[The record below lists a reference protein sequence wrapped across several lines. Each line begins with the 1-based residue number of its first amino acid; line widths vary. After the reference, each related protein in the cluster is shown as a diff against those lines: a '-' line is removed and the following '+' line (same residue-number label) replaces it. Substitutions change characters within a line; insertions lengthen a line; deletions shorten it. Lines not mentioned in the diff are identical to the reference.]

1 MNINFPR
8 DSRDFGDDDDDNDHD
23 YNLHVTRAR
32 TKWTE
37 NIPINYAVIVCA
49 LARNYTYVTGRGSRE
64 RQCVRLM
71 KCEVFDKTTRRRP
84 WESHDPYT

>member
-8 DSRDFGDDDDDNDHD
+8 LRRPRDCGDNV
-23 YNLHVTRAR
+23 HVTRAR

-49 LARNYTYVTGRGSRE
+49 LARNYTYVTGRDGAGRADV
-64 RQCVRLM
+64 RACV
-71 KCEVFDKTTRRRP
+71 
-84 WESHDPYT
+84 

>member
-8 DSRDFGDDDDDNDHD
+8 DSGDCGDDDDNV
-23 YNLHVTRAR
+23 HVTRAR

-49 LARNYTYVTGRGSRE
+49 LARNYTYVTRRGSRG

-71 KCEVFDKTTRRRP
+71 KCEVFDKTTTMGIARP
-84 WESHDPYT
+84 LHINAHCTCII